1 MSFLEVNDMFQFKV
15 SEGGRVVIPAELR
28 AKHGIEIGDTVAWR
42 DDGDGLRLVSRMAAI
57 RRIQA
62 LAAKFKK
69 PGVSVVDELIRERRE
84 EAARE

>member
-1 MSFLEVNDMFQFKV
+1 MLQFKV

-42 DDGDGLRLVSRMAAI
+42 DDGDGLKLVSRMAGI
-57 RRIQA
+57 RKAQQIV
-62 LAAKFKK
+62 AKYKR
-69 PGVSVVDELIRERRE
+69 PGSGSVVDELIRERRE